1 MDLAAVYS
9 REIDGKALTLAP
21 SGWTYR
27 RTFVL
32 YDKET
37 ETLWYPLKGTRGLTG
52 ISGYYRDQVLPELD
66 SSRTTWERWR
76 DEHPETKFMRYPRQP
91 TRFPRRR

>member
-1 MDLAAVYS
+1 MYS
-9 REIDGKALTLAP
+9 REIDGRTLTLAP

-37 ETLWYPLKGTRGLTG
+37 DTLWYPAEGKGLTG
-52 ISGYYRDQVLPELD
+52 ISGYYKDRVLPELD
-66 SSRTTWERWR
+66 STRTTWERWKE
-76 DEHPETKFMRYPRQP
+76 EHPDTKFMRYPKR
-91 TRFPRRR
+91 RFLPRP